1 MLIIKDVNKKLG
13 DFNLKNIN
21 LELKQG
27 FILGLIGVNG
37 GGKTSLIKL
46 IMNIISPDSGNIE
59 IFGIE
64 NLRKNNKEIKDKI
77 GFVLDEF
84 PFKEYPHLTLSDICD
99 LFKKVYSN
107 FSEKEF
113 LNLVKELD
121 FPLYTK
127 VKNMSK
133 GQFSKAQIAL
143 ALCHKAELIVMD
155 EPSSG
160 LDPLVRRKFLALIRK
175 YVNENNASAIFS
187 THITEDLEGYA
198 DYISII
204 DNGRI
209 IKNLMIEDLN
219 DYKVVNLEKNSQK
232 NIEDFSLIGKE
243 DKDFYIEGLAYK
255 IEADQNVNVR
265 NANLVDLL
273 YYYHRSNHEK

>member
-1 MLIIKDVNKKLG
+1 
-13 DFNLKNIN
+13 
-21 LELKQG
+21 
-27 FILGLIGVNG
+27 
-37 GGKTSLIKL
+37 
-46 IMNIISPDSGNIE
+46 
-59 IFGIE
+59 
-64 NLRKNNKEIKDKI
+64 
-77 GFVLDEF
+77 
-84 PFKEYPHLTLSDICD
+84 
-99 LFKKVYSN
+99 
-107 FSEKEF
+107 
-113 LNLVKELD
+113 
-121 FPLYTK
+121 
-127 VKNMSK
+127 MSK
-133 GQFSKAQIAL
+133 GQLSKAQIAL

-204 DNGRI
+204 DDGKI

-255 IEADQNVNVR
+255 IKADQSINVR

>member
-64 NLRKNNKEIKDKI
+64 NLRKNNKEIKNKI

-133 GQFSKAQIAL
+133 GQLSKAQIAL

-204 DNGRI
+204 DDGRI

-255 IEADQNVNVR
+255 IEAYQNVNVR

>member
-64 NLRKNNKEIKDKI
+64 NLRKNNKEIKDKM

-121 FPLYTK
+121 FPIYTK

-133 GQFSKAQIAL
+133 GQLSKAQIAL

-160 LDPLVRRKFLALIRK
+160 LDPLVRKKFLALIRK

-204 DNGRI
+204 DNGKI

>member
-133 GQFSKAQIAL
+133 GQLSKAQIAL

-204 DNGRI
+204 DDGRI

-255 IEADQNVNVR
+255 IEAGQNVNVR

>member
-133 GQFSKAQIAL
+133 GQLSKAQIAL

>member
-84 PFKEYPHLTLSDICD
+84 PFKEYPHLTLGDICD

-133 GQFSKAQIAL
+133 GQLSKAQIAL

-204 DNGRI
+204 DDGRI

-255 IEADQNVNVR
+255 IAADQNVNVR

>member
-133 GQFSKAQIAL
+133 GQLSKAQIAL

-204 DNGRI
+204 DDGRI

-255 IEADQNVNVR
+255 IAADQNVNVR

>member
-13 DFNLKNIN
+13 NFNLKNIN

-64 NLRKNNKEIKDKI
+64 NLRKNNKEIKNKI

-133 GQFSKAQIAL
+133 GQLSKAQIAL

-204 DNGRI
+204 DDGKI

-255 IEADQNVNVR
+255 IKADQNVNVR

>member
-84 PFKEYPHLTLSDICD
+84 PFKEYPHLTLGDICD

-133 GQFSKAQIAL
+133 GQLSKAQIAL

-204 DNGRI
+204 DDERI

-255 IEADQNVNVR
+255 IAADQNVNVR

>member
-133 GQFSKAQIAL
+133 GQLSKAQIAL

-204 DNGRI
+204 DDGRI

>member
-133 GQFSKAQIAL
+133 GQLSKAQIAL

-187 THITEDLEGYA
+187 THITEDLEGYS

>member
-64 NLRKNNKEIKDKI
+64 NLRKNNKEIKDKM

-133 GQFSKAQIAL
+133 GQLSKAQIAL

-204 DNGRI
+204 DDGRI

-255 IEADQNVNVR
+255 IEAYQNVNVR

>member
-133 GQFSKAQIAL
+133 GQLSKAQIAL

-204 DNGRI
+204 DNGKI

>member
-1 MLIIKDVNKKLG
+1 M
-13 DFNLKNIN
+13 
-21 LELKQG
+21 ELKQG

-64 NLRKNNKEIKDKI
+64 NLRKNNKEIKDKM

-121 FPLYTK
+121 FPIYTK

-133 GQFSKAQIAL
+133 GQLSKAQIAL

-160 LDPLVRRKFLALIRK
+160 LDPLVRKKFLALIRK

-204 DNGRI
+204 DNGKI

>member
-84 PFKEYPHLTLSDICD
+84 PFKEYPHLTLGDICD

-133 GQFSKAQIAL
+133 GQLSKAQIAL

>member
-1 MLIIKDVNKKLG
+1 MLFIKDVNKKLG

-133 GQFSKAQIAL
+133 GQLSKAQIAL

-204 DNGRI
+204 DNGKI

>member
-64 NLRKNNKEIKDKI
+64 NLRKNNKEIKDKM

-121 FPLYTK
+121 CPLYTK

-133 GQFSKAQIAL
+133 GQLSKAQIAL

-160 LDPLVRRKFLALIRK
+160 LDPLVRKKFLALIRK

-204 DNGRI
+204 DDGRI

>member
-133 GQFSKAQIAL
+133 GQLSKAQIAL

-204 DNGRI
+204 DDGRI

-255 IEADQNVNVR
+255 IKADQSVNVR